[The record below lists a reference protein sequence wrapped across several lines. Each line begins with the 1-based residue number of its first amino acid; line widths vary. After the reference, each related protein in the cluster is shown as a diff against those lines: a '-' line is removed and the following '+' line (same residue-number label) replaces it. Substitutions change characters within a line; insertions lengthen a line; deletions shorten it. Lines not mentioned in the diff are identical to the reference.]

1 MGLLARLFGREPETR
16 AVTMN
21 TANYPLGEAL
31 SARFTSLDNLAL
43 NLGTLTACINAIAGT
58 MAAQPA
64 YVYRRTE
71 AGRVEAPGHPV
82 ARLIRQPNPYQ
93 TWADWLEWTMGQVL
107 SRGNSLSV
115 VETDGAGRPIALTP
129 IPWVHVSPLWTK
141 SGRLVFDVAQYATPW
156 GTMTERRR
164 LLAEECFHLKDFSED
179 GVLGRSRIM
188 RAPGVVLQAIALEDF
203 TVSQWRNSATPSGAL
218 QFDGPVSKEQ
228 LDRVRENLSAKHVG
242 TGNSRSVMLLPG
254 GSKWIPLS
262 VSPEDAEVL
271 ASRRFTREEIATVMG
286 VPAPVVGILDH
297 ATFTNSET
305 LLRLFAQQTLA
316 GWCRKVELEFAR
328 SVFGS
333 SSGDYS
339 LEISL
344 DGLLRGDPAQRWAGH
359 KIAVEAGILTPNE
372 CREIEGFNPRVE
384 TVVQEPKVA

>member
-1 MGLLARLFGREPETR
+1 MGLLARLLGRPEQR
-16 AVTMN
+16 AITAATME
-21 TANYPLGEAL
+21 TAGVPIGQAL
-31 SARFTSLDNLAL
+31 SEHYGADTLNA
-43 NLGTLTACINAIAGT
+43 NLGTVVACINAVAGT

-64 YVYRRTE
+64 YVYRRSE
-71 AGRVEAPGHPV
+71 AGRVEAPSHPV
-82 ARLIRQPNPYQ
+82 ARLIRQPNPHQ
-93 TWADWLEWTMGQVL
+93 TWADWLEWIIGEVL
-107 SRGNSLSV
+107 SRGNALSI

-129 IPWVHVSPLWTK
+129 VPWSHVSPLWSR

-156 GTMTERRR
+156 GGVTERRR
-164 LLAEECFHLKDFSED
+164 LLAEEVFHLKDRSDD
-179 GVLGRSRIM
+179 GIIGRSRIS
-188 RAPGVVLQAIALEDF
+188 RAPGVIQNAAALQAFSVA
-203 TVSQWRNSATPSGAL
+203 QWQNQATPSGAL
-218 QFDGPVSKEQ
+218 QFDGPLTPEA
-228 LDRVRENLSAKHVG
+228 LDRVRENLKQRHAG
-242 TGNSRSVMLLPG
+242 TGNARSIMLLPG
-254 GSKWIPLS
+254 GSRWVSLS

-271 ASRRFTREEIATVMG
+271 ASRRFSREELASLYG

-305 LLRLFAQQTLA
+305 LLRFFAQQTLA

-328 SVFGS
+328 SVFGT

-372 CREIEGFNPRVE
+372 CREIEGFNPRPE
-384 TVVQEPKVA
+384 AANAA